1 MAPITDTG
9 DSGVRT
15 PSWNGEQR
23 YLSTWLDD
31 LERWLPQQDPN
42 YHLLITRGTIQL
54 KHQTAVPNAEFATD
68 LATTGNVVAG
78 TYGQPTPSRNA
89 TRTALDDDLKGRFV
103 VAPDAIN
110 ATDFKMLQ
118 AIIST
123 ITVVEFADEL
133 RDEANESGREL
144 LRQQREACAAIR
156 PEAKT
161 TLEDEYD
168 DFVKSGISELHPTS
182 LSRFKTGLVN
192 RNKAQ
197 GNLKSDAQM
206 ASALIGAARKL
217 GDLVALQ
224 VDLEMK
230 GCDGTLLDTNR
241 RLRSLFTDLAE
252 REARQRKHD
261 GRAMLGRDADGG
273 RPPKHMA

>member
-1 MAPITDTG
+1 MAPTDTTLHG
-9 DSGVRT
+9 AKT

-23 YLSTWLDD
+23 HLSTWLDD

-54 KHQTAVPNAEFATD
+54 KHQTAVPNAEFAAD
-68 LATTGNVVAG
+68 LASNGVIAAG
-78 TYGQPTPSRNA
+78 TYGQPTPIKRS
-89 TRTALDDDLKGRFV
+89 TKTALDDELKSRYV

-110 ATDFKMLQ
+110 ALDFKMLQ

-123 ITVVEFADEL
+123 VTVVEFADEL
-133 RDEANESGREL
+133 RDEADESGRQL
-144 LRQQREACAAIR
+144 LKLQREACATIR
-156 PEAKT
+156 PEART

-168 DFVKSGISELHPTS
+168 DFVKAGISDLHPTA

-217 GDLVALQ
+217 GDLTALQ
-224 VDLEMK
+224 VDIEMK
-230 GCDGTLLDTNR
+230 GHDGTLLDANR
-241 RLRSLFTDLAE
+241 KLRSLFTDLAE
-252 REARQRKHD
+252 KEARHASLHVRMGVSIQLRSNL
-261 GRAMLGRDADGG
+261 LGV
-273 RPPKHMA
+273 